1 MTSAGK
7 TSKPWPES
15 QTLFTGSFVILSVW
29 ALSQDALELGL
40 CVRLPPIFT
49 TWRLWLYER
58 LLLNLKKY
66 SGFYLINILCMFVA
80 IQKYVKHNQILLMKF
95 ELSNSHHSFI
105 RVTPRPRLMCLY
117 MRTDKETQDDACD
130 HFTSDGGRQR
140 LCVWQE
146 TSATGF
152 LSSVDE
158 RLVSESRCQPY
169 EATNGMFR
177 LNTDAQ
183 TKFRN

>member
-29 ALSQDALELGL
+29 ALSQDALELSL
-40 CVRLPPIFT
+40 CVRLLPIFT
-49 TWRLWLYER
+49 PWCAEVRLYEH
-58 LLLNLKKY
+58 LLLYLKKY
-66 SGFYLINILCMFVA
+66 SGFYLINILCMFVD

-105 RVTPRPRLMCLY
+105 RVTQWPRLMCLY
-117 MRTDKETQDDACD
+117 MRTDKEMQDVTGDN
-130 HFTSDGGRQR
+130 FT

-152 LSSVDE
+152 LCSADE
-158 RLVSESRCQPY
+158 HLVSENRCQP
-169 EATNGMFR
+169 
-177 LNTDAQ
+177 
-183 TKFRN
+183 